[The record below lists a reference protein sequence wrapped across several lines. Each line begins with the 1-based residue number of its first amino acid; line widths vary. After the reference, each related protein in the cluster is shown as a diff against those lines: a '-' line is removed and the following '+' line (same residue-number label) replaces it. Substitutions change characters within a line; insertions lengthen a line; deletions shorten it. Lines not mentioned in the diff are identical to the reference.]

1 MSEISDDILLEQL
14 RNGDHSVYDT
24 LYRKYFKNLTLEA
37 EFIVGS
43 WDLAK
48 DVVQTVF
55 VHWLERGTLKKL
67 SEKPEQKLKAFMK
80 QSVRFYAAT
89 YINRERRLLQ
99 REKDA
104 HMPEDLKCEITHDI
118 SDLDYLIREFI
129 SDLKPMQMHMV
140 TEVYVNDLKIKEV
153 ALLYGLT
160 PKHVSNYIYK
170 GLKNVRS
177 RLRGKI
183 DHKL

>member
-14 RNGDHSVYDT
+14 RNGDHSVYDV

-43 WDLAK
+43 WDVAK
-48 DVVQTVF
+48 DVVQSVF
-55 VHWLERGTLKKL
+55 VQWLERGTLKKL
-67 SEKPEQKLKAFMK
+67 GEKPELKLKAYMK
-80 QSVRFYAAT
+80 QAVRFYAAT
-89 YINRERRLLQ
+89 YITRERKLFQ
-99 REKDA
+99 REQQSQR
-104 HMPEDLKCEITHDI
+104 PEDLKCEINHGI
-118 SDLDYLIREFI
+118 SDLDHMIREFI
-129 SDLKPMQMHMV
+129 NDLKPMQMHMV

-153 ALLYGLT
+153 ALMYGIT
-160 PKHVSNYIYK
+160 PKHVSNYIYN

-177 RLRGKI
+177 RLRGKM

>member
-1 MSEISDDILLEQL
+1 MSEICDDILIQRL
-14 RNGDHSVYDT
+14 RDGDHSVYDA

-55 VHWLERGTLKKL
+55 VLWLERGTLKKL
-67 SEKPEQKLKAFMK
+67 CEKPDVKLKAYMK
-80 QSVRFYAAT
+80 QSVRLYAAT
-89 YINRERRLLQ
+89 YMSRERKLLEREQ
-99 REKDA
+99 RA
-104 HMPEDLKCEITHDI
+104 HMPEDLKFEIAHNV

-129 SDLKPMQMHMV
+129 NDLKPMQMNV
-140 TEVYVNDLKIKEV
+140 ITEVYVNDLKIKEV
-153 ALLYGLT
+153 ALMYGLT
-160 PKHVSNYIYK
+160 PKHVSNYIYN